1 MFNSFPMPNQED
13 DHFANINYSKNVE
26 CILPTAE
33 LMVNFRSNG
42 LKAQKACFVYAEKL
56 DFKGLIQLR
65 LTEKCDQRKM
75 YITTVDSTSFQEL
88 KQDQSLHVTF
98 AGFIENLV
106 HILQDCQAGKLEICL
121 VQLQQDTR
129 GIGLSDT
136 VLSAGQMNC
145 NYQLQFVEMRPFKN
159 LIHLCLP
166 CRMAPLNVVLFYM
179 NNILDVLQKK
189 CLNHEQT
196 SQQLQHEIHN
206 HIRRIDQLDA
216 ECLKLREN
224 LMESTRSINQK
235 HAEELMQLQE
245 SLRKTGEQRQQDSE
259 RNRKTINALQQ
270 QIDKL
275 VSEKSAIQS
284 EKVQELK
291 RNETLNE
298 ELAASKARISNL
310 KEQNEKL
317 HLEISA
323 LKNLERKHEMHLQD
337 SRKEITELKEKL
349 KKYDKNKAELVAELE
364 AEKKI
369 SQTKRQALE
378 MATEEISKANQI
390 IMKQNQELN
399 KMKKTIGW
407 RTEVALQQEQAIK
420 QKDLAL
426 KDREEELVFLRATVE
441 SLRREIPR
449 ELDSMRKFAN
459 SLETKYTE
467 QINSL
472 KMKLQPL
479 DKENIRPSKDISR
492 TARR

>member
-1 MFNSFPMPNQED
+1 MFNSFPVPSLED

-121 VQLQQDTR
+121 VQLQQDGR
-129 GIGLSDT
+129 GLSDN

-206 HIRRIDQLDA
+206 HIRRVDQLDA

-224 LMESTRSINQK
+224 LVESTRNLNQK
-235 HAEELMQLQE
+235 HAEELIQLQE
-245 SLRKTGEQRQQDSE
+245 SLRKTAEQRQQDSE
-259 RNRKTINALQQ
+259 RNRKTINALQL

-298 ELAASKARISNL
+298 ELSASKARISNL

-337 SRKEITELKEKL
+337 TRKEITELKEKL

-420 QKDLAL
+420 QKDVAL
-426 KDREEELVFLRATVE
+426 KEREEELVFLRATVE

-479 DKENIRPSKDISR
+479 NKENIKPKDISR
-492 TARR
+492 STRR

>member
-1 MFNSFPMPNQED
+1 MFNPFPTPQVEE
-13 DHFANINYSKNVE
+13 DHFANANYSKNIE

-42 LKAQKACFVYAEKL
+42 LKAQKSCFVYAEKL

-98 AGFIENLV
+98 SGFIENLV

-121 VQLQQDTR
+121 VQIQQDSR
-129 GIGLSDT
+129 DKRLSDS
-136 VLSAGQMNC
+136 VMMAGPLNC
-145 NYQLQFVEMRPFKN
+145 AYQLQFVEMRPFKN

-179 NNILDVLQKK
+179 NNILDILQKK
-189 CLNHEQT
+189 SLNHEQT
-196 SQQLQHEIHN
+196 TQQLQHEIHN

-216 ECLKLREN
+216 ECIKLREN
-224 LMESTRSINQK
+224 LLETTRNLNQK
-235 HAEELMQLQE
+235 HAEEVIQMQE
-245 SLRKTGEQRQQDSE
+245 TLRKTAEQRQQDSE
-259 RNRKTINALQQ
+259 RNRKTMNTLQQ

-275 VSEKSAIQS
+275 IAEKSAIQS
-284 EKVQELK
+284 EKVQEIK

-317 HLEISA
+317 HLEMSA
-323 LKNLERKHEMHLQD
+323 LKNLERKQEMHMQD
-337 SRKEITELKEKL
+337 ARKEITDLKDKL
-349 KKYDKNKAELVAELE
+349 KKYDKNKADLVAELE

-399 KMKKTIGW
+399 KLKKTIGW

-420 QKDLAL
+420 QKELAL
-426 KDREEELVFLRATVE
+426 KEREEEIVFLKATVE

-479 DKENIRPSKDISR
+479 DKENIKPFKDGGRSTR
-492 TARR
+492 H